1 MSAEKPAVNVQGK
14 AVVDSY
20 SDGYYLM
27 LPDGVINW
35 YTSKAKI
42 VKAVKAWAKKNSDGD
57 KINVCQIE
65 WR

>member
-1 MSAEKPAVNVQGK
+1 MTKPEVNVQGK
-14 AVVDSY
+14 AIVDSY

-27 LPDGVINW
+27 LPDGVVNW
-35 YTSKAKI
+35 YTSKKAI
-42 VKAVKAWAKKNSDGD
+42 GKAVKDWAKKNADGN

>member
-1 MSAEKPAVNVQGK
+1 MIEKPKVKVQGK
-14 AVVDSY
+14 AIVDSY

-35 YTSKAKI
+35 YTSKVAIIK
-42 VKAVKAWAKKNSDGD
+42 VVKAWAKKNSDAT

>member
-1 MSAEKPAVNVQGK
+1 MTAVKPEVNIQGK
-14 AVVDSY
+14 AIVDSY

-27 LPDGVINW
+27 LPDGVVNR
-35 YTSKAKI
+35 YTSK
-42 VKAVKAWAKKNSDGD
+42 VKVVRAVRAWCKKRSDSG

>member
-1 MSAEKPAVNVQGK
+1 MRPPVQNLGK
-14 AVVDSY
+14 AIVDSY

-35 YTSKAKI
+35 YTSKKKI
-42 VKAVKAWAKKNSDGD
+42 QREVKLWSKKHTDPD
-57 KINVCQIE
+57 KIGVTTIE